1 MTQLRKALLGYD
13 MKQVNQHLRKF
24 ALLSE
29 NELTELEQLIVKTQ
43 KELTLL
49 GHESTP
55 PSENSEQPAVIE
67 ETAAGLVEELEQD
80 LVEEI
85 EVIEVIEE
93 IEIAEVLEEVKV
105 EEVNVIEEVEEEVEE
120 EVMVLEEEVEVEA
133 TVEPVAET
141 IELEETVQLEE
152 TIEVLNEVEFH
163 EDETVVEDSQQQSI
177 AYVVQEKKERN
188 RMGRLLIFRR
198 KLDASNKQE
207 EEQHESPEEI
217 ESSSYWESIDH
228 YLATPVISEEIL
240 TVQTVV
246 ASSLSQAQ
254 QVVSNSAVGLPSYFD
269 YNLSEAQTQVH
280 VDSSHLTER
289 RVRTQ
294 TSSMNTSKKTQQAT
308 YVETDKRAEPSTS
321 VQSQGSKEISKEVRH
336 LRYKYVVGKYAGED
350 LVNNQG
356 RLIVGKNNPI
366 TEEVVDAAEREGLL
380 ALLIVHMTIP
390 GLGDDI

>member
-1 MTQLRKALLGYD
+1 MTLLRKALLGYD
-13 MKQVNQHLRKF
+13 MKQVNQHLRRF
-24 ALLSE
+24 VLLSE

-93 IEIAEVLEEVKV
+93 IEKAEVLEEVKV
-105 EEVNVIEEVEEEVEE
+105 EEVNVIEEVEEEV
-120 EVMVLEEEVEVEA
+120 MVLEVEVEVEVEA

-177 AYVVQEKKERN
+177 AHVVQEKKERN

-246 ASSLSQAQ
+246 ANSLSQAQ

-269 YNLSEAQTQVH
+269 YNLSEAQTPVH